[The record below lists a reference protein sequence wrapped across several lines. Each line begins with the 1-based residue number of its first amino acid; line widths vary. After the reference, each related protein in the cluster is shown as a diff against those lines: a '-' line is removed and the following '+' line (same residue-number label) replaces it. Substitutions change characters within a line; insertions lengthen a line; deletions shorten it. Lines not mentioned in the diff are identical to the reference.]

1 MPCSVLGS
9 LINPGPFVSLASY
22 RDSGLASLTDIGLA
36 SGIGYAYTDLGI
48 GHTCTDCGTGTV
60 TSLNSLTDIGLA
72 TYADIGHFFTNF
84 DSGLDTRSVLGAPHW
99 FSSSLGG
106 LLRLA

>member
-22 RDSGLASLTDIGLA
+22 GNSGLASHMDSGLASLTDIGLT

-48 GHTCTDCGTGTV
+48 GHTCIDCGTGTV
-60 TSLNSLTDIGLA
+60 TSLKSYMDIGLA
-72 TYADIGHFFTNF
+72 PYADIGHCFTNF
-84 DSGLDTRSVLGAPHW
+84 DSGLNT
-99 FSSSLGG
+99 
-106 LLRLA
+106 